1 MVRDRGVEGE
11 AFPITLVLASRREV
25 RLAASGQEVQA
36 DWLCALEAAAM
47 RPPAPPPLPGTKNK
61 FVAQNQAERQNR
73 RLNRAISR
81 EREEA
86 RVLTVTAEALSLLLE
101 AQRPSRAWSRAG
113 FTADEV
119 RCILEEGR
127 MVVQRFAR
135 KEVVIQGGEPAT
147 YFGVVLQGTL
157 AIVLDR
163 QPVLK
168 VAGDILGEMAYFLGG
183 VRGADIVAA
192 SEGFVATMTYRQ
204 LEAFKAH
211 PSQGARALA
220 ERLTDTLA
228 RCTLETQAAIEQ
240 GVAVEEVVLDDADV
254 GRRLIALQK
263 QQRSQNWTTRD
274 HERSA
279 PAEALYRRAHHG
291 STPQAPAAAPRA
303 ARIAPSGEDDG
314 TGGDGGLLQGHLQ
327 LCKLLRVGQAGGE
340 WEKRWCVLAGC
351 HVHVYAQPQQPD
363 PIGRIVLHAGS
374 RIEQRADG
382 SFCLSLTTYRV
393 ANASAVR
400 ASEHSQLLFRAER
413 RSTTRLWARALRAHM
428 LMDPSEP
435 PHLDARNAPL
445 GGHHVRPVTLTEVC
459 GAATAHRGEPQ
470 AEPRITWREF
480 GAASAR
486 LLAKLREVPHPFA
499 DDLEEGITVWQLSR
513 AASRAIAS
521 LDLVWQHLGAR
532 ATMPVLELRAE
543 YAYVILNA
551 SYGGDGDAGEPSDAT
566 EEMHLERAQGDAQL
580 RIRIHHWVG
589 AKASHDARGA
599 VAVLSIHLL
608 QALESS
614 DCTARLYLEEEAQE
628 SSVFLSYFPE
638 QVLRVVAAASS
649 APVNRAARREERCC
663 LWPSL
668 PPSPRRVLY
677 HVTSDRAGAAATP
690 THPPPLP
697 PPSPR
702 TFSSSAPRFA
712 PAPPPPSHAN
722 DRAPSLAPRVRQRP
736 SASTW
741 RPTPSRRS

>member
-1 MVRDRGVEGE
+1 MSRFSDQAVESSLGPWFFVMLADMPLLGSRTAFHNVSATWVSGVDPDVAE
-11 AFPITLVLASRREV
+11 ALGACPLCSDVDAESLESPIPVYIDNKTRHNKKVTKRTLASCWV
-25 RLAASGQEVQA
+25 GNPHGVP
-36 DWLCALEAAAM
+36 ALVM
-47 RPPAPPPLPGTKNK
+47 HRTL
-61 FVAQNQAERQNR
+61 
-73 RLNRAISR
+73 
-81 EREEA
+81 
-86 RVLTVTAEALSLLLE
+86 AEALSLLLE

-351 HVHVYAQPQQPD
+351 HVHVYAQPQQQLP
-363 PIGRIVLHAGS
+363 
-374 RIEQRADG
+374 
-382 SFCLSLTTYRV
+382 
-393 ANASAVR
+393 
-400 ASEHSQLLFRAER
+400 SQPR
-413 RSTTRLWARALRAHM
+413 
-428 LMDPSEP
+428 
-435 PHLDARNAPL
+435 PL
-445 GGHHVRPVTLTEVC
+445 
-459 GAATAHRGEPQ
+459 Q
-470 AEPRITWREF
+470 
-480 GAASAR
+480 
-486 LLAKLREVPHPFA
+486 
-499 DDLEEGITVWQLSR
+499 
-513 AASRAIAS
+513 
-521 LDLVWQHLGAR
+521 
-532 ATMPVLELRAE
+532 
-543 YAYVILNA
+543 
-551 SYGGDGDAGEPSDAT
+551 
-566 EEMHLERAQGDAQL
+566 
-580 RIRIHHWVG
+580 
-589 AKASHDARGA
+589 
-599 VAVLSIHLL
+599 
-608 QALESS
+608 
-614 DCTARLYLEEEAQE
+614 
-628 SSVFLSYFPE
+628 
-638 QVLRVVAAASS
+638 
-649 APVNRAARREERCC
+649 
-663 LWPSL
+663 
-668 PPSPRRVLY
+668 
-677 HVTSDRAGAAATP
+677 
-690 THPPPLP
+690 
-697 PPSPR
+697 
-702 TFSSSAPRFA
+702 
-712 PAPPPPSHAN
+712 
-722 DRAPSLAPRVRQRP
+722 
-736 SASTW
+736 
-741 RPTPSRRS
+741 